1 MGYVYLFCVAMLFSF
16 GGTCAKLISP
26 YFHAGYITFF
36 RFAVGVFFLLLL
48 KLVKRQ
54 PFPEDYRRLCS
65 RNGRWILFGAAAK
78 WLGYLTENYA
88 LTHGP
93 SYGNIITQPA
103 QTVFLTLI
111 SIALFHEKLSPR
123 KLLCIPLCVLGVLC
137 ISWNGRPLDVFFG
150 ENFLLTLLFIASG
163 TLAGCHVLSQK
174 MVTRTM
180 DMVDGNLTIFSVAAV
195 LSSLPLLPGAASGEL
210 AGVHPDLPCIL
221 AILLFG
227 FITGIGLYL
236 NNKAIPLVPFYM
248 VPIIQSTMTI
258 FAILWGIL
266 FFHEQIS
273 GYILGGTALF
283 MTGLI
288 GLQLK
293 SLPLKSLPRK
303 TKKAH

>member
-1 MGYVYLFCVAMLFSF
+1 MPA
-16 GGTCAKLISP
+16 I
-26 YFHAGYITFF
+26 ITFF

-111 SIALFHEKLSPR
+111 SIALFHEKLSLR
-123 KLLCIPLCVLGVLC
+123 KAAVHSPLRSGGGSAFPGTAGLWMCFSGK
-137 ISWNGRPLDVFFG
+137 
-150 ENFLLTLLFIASG
+150 NFLLTLLFIASG

-227 FITGIGLYL
+227 FITGIG
-236 NNKAIPLVPFYM
+236 PLSEQ
-248 VPIIQSTMTI
+248 QSDS
-258 FAILWGIL
+258 A
-266 FFHEQIS
+266 
-273 GYILGGTALF
+273 GTLLH
-283 MTGLI
+283 G
-288 GLQLK
+288 
-293 SLPLKSLPRK
+293 
-303 TKKAH
+303 AHYPEHHDDFRNPVGNPVLS